1 VNLVAI
7 GQRKS
12 SEPAAHVQH
21 VVLHV
26 VKQMKQDTGA
36 SQLYRTNSA
45 QLCRSPQDHA
55 IALRKGAIHASQE
68 RTFVAQTLGG
78 ATEGARRFAAFADG
92 AMGSFV
98 GPRVTS
104 RRS

>member
-68 RTFVAQTLGG
+68 RVGAGNASGCVDLG
-78 ATEGARRFAAFADG
+78 F
-92 AMGSFV
+92 
-98 GPRVTS
+98 RVS
-104 RRS
+104 V